1 MQGIIADF
9 KEQKEK
15 ERLQKLEEQTRQ
27 YVDEYQ
33 SLALRCNALNSE
45 YFVCHAWGSFK
56 EAVWSLRLIAS

>member
-1 MQGIIADF
+1 MQGIITDF

-45 YFVCHAWGSFK
+45 YFICHA
-56 EAVWSLRLIAS
+56 